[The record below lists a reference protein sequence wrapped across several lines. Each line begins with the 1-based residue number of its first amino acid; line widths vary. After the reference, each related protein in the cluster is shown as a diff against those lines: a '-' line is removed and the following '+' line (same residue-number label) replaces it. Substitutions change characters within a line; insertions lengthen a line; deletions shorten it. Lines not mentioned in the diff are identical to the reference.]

1 MSAPLPN
8 PTDSAVFTQVYDR
21 YWKRM
26 YNLAFYYTQDN
37 ELAKEVV
44 QMVFESLW
52 KRWDTFS
59 VEEWLEA
66 YLLKATRLQV
76 AAHYRKQAARHQY
89 LEHLNQAGT
98 PHEQTTENQII
109 FGELTHRITQLVEQ
123 LPGQR
128 RRVFELSRWQ
138 GLTNREIAA
147 ELTLAEKTVEN
158 HLTYALHFLRKRLTD
173 YL

>member
-1 MSAPLPN
+1 MSVSSSYTLN
-8 PTDSAVFTQVYDR
+8 SSVFAQVYDR

-26 YNLAFYYTQDN
+26 YNLAFHYTQDN
-37 ELAKEVV
+37 ELAKEIV
-44 QMVFESLW
+44 QTVFESLW
-52 KRWDTFS
+52 KRWETFT

-66 YLLKATRLQV
+66 YLLKAIRLQV
-76 AAHYRKQAARHQY
+76 AAHYRKQAARQQH
-89 LEHLNQAGT
+89 LEQIRLTGIPSDH
-98 PHEQTTENQII
+98 TTDNQIV
-109 FGELTHRITQLVEQ
+109 FSELTQRVTQLVEQ

-158 HLTYALHFLRKRLTD
+158 HLTHALQYLRKRLTD

>member
-1 MSAPLPN
+1 
-8 PTDSAVFTQVYDR
+8 
-21 YWKRM
+21 M
-26 YNLAFYYTQDN
+26 YNLAYHYTQDN
-37 ELAKEVV
+37 ELSKEIV
-44 QMVFESLW
+44 QAVFESLW
-52 KRWDTFS
+52 KRRETVT

-76 AAHYRKQAARHQY
+76 AAHYRKQAARQQH
-89 LEHLNQAGT
+89 LEQIRLTGT
-98 PHEQTTENQII
+98 PSDQTTENQIV
-109 FGELTHRITQLVEQ
+109 FGELAQRITQLVEQ

>member
-1 MSAPLPN
+1 
-8 PTDSAVFTQVYDR
+8 
-21 YWKRM
+21 M
-26 YNLAFYYTQDN
+26 YNLAFHYTQDN
-37 ELAKEVV
+37 ELAREVV
-44 QMVFESLW
+44 QTVFESLW
-52 KRWDTFS
+52 KRWDTFA

-66 YLLKATRLQV
+66 YLLKATRLQI
-76 AAHYRKQAARHQY
+76 AAHYRKQAARQQHLDQLRQTMPS
-89 LEHLNQAGT
+89 LEHTTDNQLD
-98 PHEQTTENQII
+98 
-109 FGELTHRITQLVEQ
+109 FRELTQRVIQLIEQ

-158 HLTYALHFLRKRLTD
+158 HLTHALHFLRKRLTD